1 MMVSCNKV
9 LDRFYFKVLKKLYP
23 KVASDDL
30 STFRRFCNL
39 SIFTS
44 GNTVDCTDS
53 FLNTPHNDTTDVL
66 FKEFQRTAQELL
78 GDLRKKDP
86 ENHCL
91 DVDIDYLERLSV
103 ACGGFAVPTTCGYD
117 FVTSK
122 RFSSN
127 IQAHFAM
134 IGLGVTVQLCPQ
146 CYHYFFGSS
155 YTHCTPMALSIQR
168 DLKVTTF
175 SNGEAN
181 VVGWG
186 GGKSVRR
193 EIYDR
198 HGGPP
203 VQRLI
208 PSAFRHWLLNCNDQ
222 AAIDE
227 AEQRGVND

>member
-30 STFRRFCNL
+30 STFHRFCNL

-44 GNTVDCTDS
+44 GNTNDCTDS

-66 FKEFQRTAQELL
+66 FKKFQRTAQELL

-122 RFSSN
+122 KVLQQHSGSFCHDWAWCYGAIVSTVLPLFLR
-127 IQAHFAM
+127 IQLHTLH
-134 IGLGVTVQLCPQ
+134 I
-146 CYHYFFGSS
+146 
-155 YTHCTPMALSIQR
+155 
-168 DLKVTTF
+168 
-175 SNGEAN
+175 NGFIN
-181 VVGWG
+181 T
-186 GGKSVRR
+186 K
-193 EIYDR
+193 
-198 HGGPP
+198 
-203 VQRLI
+203 
-208 PSAFRHWLLNCNDQ
+208 
-222 AAIDE
+222 
-227 AEQRGVND
+227 